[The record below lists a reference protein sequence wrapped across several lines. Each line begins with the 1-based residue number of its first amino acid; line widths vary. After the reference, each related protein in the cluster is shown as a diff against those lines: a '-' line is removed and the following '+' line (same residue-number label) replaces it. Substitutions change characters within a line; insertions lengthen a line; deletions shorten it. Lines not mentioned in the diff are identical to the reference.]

1 MLPDQAPRYEAQA
14 RRHRR
19 NSARFDVQRRE
30 PDRILMLR
38 DSMVAVSPDL
48 GATAADESPTTA
60 TADTR
65 LTTEEAD
72 PSESSEFSEL
82 DFDE

>member
-65 LTTEEAD
+65 QTTGEAD
-72 PSESSEFSEL
+72 PSGSSEFSEL

>member
-1 MLPDQAPRYEAQA
+1 
-14 RRHRR
+14 
-19 NSARFDVQRRE
+19 
-30 PDRILMLR
+30 MLR

-65 LTTEEAD
+65 QTTGEAD
-72 PSESSEFSEL
+72 PSGSSEFSEL

>member
-1 MLPDQAPRYEAQA
+1 M
-14 RRHRR
+14 
-19 NSARFDVQRRE
+19 
-30 PDRILMLR
+30 
-38 DSMVAVSPDL
+38 AVSPDL

-72 PSESSEFSEL
+72 PSGSSEFSEL